1 MGLDFGPERP
11 TDRQCDS
18 ALKRWLGAPGPSR
31 LAEPV
36 VLRWIL
42 WRALDVAREFG
53 LPVQFHV
60 GYGDSDLEVHRCNP
74 LQMTSFIRSTA
85 SAGVPLMLL
94 HCYPYEREAG
104 YLAAVYPHVYLDVGC
119 VVHYTGAQ
127 SARVIARSMELA
139 PFHKVLFSTD
149 AFGLPEL
156 YVVGSV
162 LFRRG
167 LDALLREW
175 VAAGDCAGQDARAIA
190 SLVSS
195 ENALRIYTGLNA
207 RNES

>member
-1 MGLDFGPERP
+1 LR
-11 TDRQCDS
+11 T
-18 ALKRWLGAPGPSR
+18 PGRSR

-36 VLRWIL
+36 ALRWTL
-42 WRALDVAREFG
+42 WRALDVALEFG
-53 LPVQFHV
+53 LPIQFHV
-60 GYGDSDLEVHRCNP
+60 GYGDSDLEMHRCNP
-74 LQMTSFIRSTA
+74 LHMTSFIRSTV
-85 SAGVPLMLL
+85 SVGVPLMLL

-167 LDALLREW
+167 LDALLRSW
-175 VAAGDCAGQDARAIA
+175 VTAGDCAEQDARRIA
-190 SLVSS
+190 SLVAS
-195 ENALRIYTGLNA
+195 ENALRIYLDLNE
-207 RNES
+207 RDES